1 MFIEQILT
9 LLQTIF
15 SDAILAMLKAPTA
28 MVNGLLDL
36 DEDFLRRYCGIC
48 DFSKYSLVED
58 SNPRRIMPI
67 RFPTL
72 SVEEQDDEGTRVDS
86 LELRNAKL

>member
-1 MFIEQILT
+1 

-28 MVNGLLDL
+28 VVNGLLDL
-36 DEDFLRRYCGIC
+36 DEDFLRRYCGVL
-48 DFSKYSLVED
+48 DFSMYSVVES
-58 SNPRRIMPI
+58 SNPRRIMPR

-72 SVEEQDDEGTRVDS
+72 SVEEQDNEGKRVDS
-86 LELRNAKL
+86 RQLRKAKL

>member
-1 MFIEQILT
+1 

-28 MVNGLLDL
+28 VVNGLLDL
-36 DEDFLRRYCGIC
+36 DEDFLCRYCGIS
-48 DFSKYSLVED
+48 DFSKYSLVEGSD
-58 SNPRRIMPI
+58 PRRVMPI

-72 SVEEQDDEGTRVDS
+72 SVEEQDDEGKRVDS
-86 LELRNAKL
+86 LELRKAKL